1 VHRRGTP
8 LDSLDD
14 LTVHRVM
21 VGDAEPERGLAGAVA
36 EPTADEVL
44 HVDHVV
50 KRFDAVIAL
59 RDVSLRLRKGEALG
73 LLGDNGSGKSTL
85 VNILS
90 GLLKPDAG
98 RIRVSGSPIA
108 LKGVDHARTLGIECV
123 YQDLAIVNQMPVWQN
138 IFLGRETVH
147 RPVPLLTRRAMRQRA
162 RQALAELGVP
172 LASIDTPVGR
182 LSGGERQAVAVA
194 RILTS
199 DPTLLLLDEPTAA
212 LGARQSALVLD
223 AIARLRQIR
232 DVAILMVAHNL
243 AHVRASCDRIN
254 VLEDGRIVLDKPAAE
269 VAVDE
274 LLRRPLVASSR
285 ASDDGGGA
293 TRPTARRSLP

>member
-285 ASDDGGGA
+285 ASDDGRGA